1 MVNNIVKQLQ
11 NDANHVTNNANCV
24 RAYVAMALYLR
35 DNKGDY
41 KGACKEASYDLELS
55 DEPEFKRMIKAINE
69 NRAVI
74 KPNEFNLSR
83 MLKEH

>member
-1 MVNNIVKQLQ
+1 VVNSIIKQLQ
-11 NDANHVTNNANCV
+11 NEAKQATNNANCV
-24 RAYVAMALYLR
+24 RAYVAMALHLR

-55 DEPEFKRMIKAINE
+55 DEPEFKRMIKTIND

-74 KPNEFNLSR
+74 KQNEFNLSR
-83 MLKEH
+83 MLEEH